1 MQASAP
7 GNNDTASLRR
17 TLGRF
22 ATGVTVITCA
32 AADGAPRGITANSF
46 TSVSLEPPLILWNI
60 GKDSAQLHAFLGARY
75 FAVNILARDQ
85 QAVAEAFAR
94 RDNRGFDEAGYAA
107 GEHDVPELDGT
118 VASLFCRTWRVSE
131 CGDHFI
137 IVGEVLRHRRA
148 AGEPL
153 LYHAGEYAS
162 LGRDGG

>member
-1 MQASAP
+1 MQGSEP
-7 GNNDTASLRR
+7 GTDDSTDLRR

-22 ATGVTVITCA
+22 ATGVTVITCS
-32 AADGAPRGITANSF
+32 AADGAPRGMTANSF

-75 FAVNILARDQ
+75 FAVNVLARDQ

-94 RDNRGFDEAGYAA
+94 RDNSGFDKVGFAA
-107 GEHDVPELDGT
+107 GEHGVPDLDGT
-118 VASLFCRTWRVSE
+118 VASLLCRTWRVSD
-131 CGDHFI
+131 CGDHYI